1 MTMKKFTS
9 ITVAM
14 ALIMTLTFSCQA
26 IQNAN
31 KTQKGAGLGVAGGAL
46 IGGLIGGDIGGALIG
61 AAVGGA
67 AGGLIGNHM
76 DKQADKIEEAVPG
89 AEVKRVGEG
98 IQVVFDDKS
107 GVNFALNSADL
118 TATAKENLDAIAEVF
133 IEFPDTDLM
142 VQGFTDSTGD
152 DAYNLKLS
160 KRRAESV
167 ATYLKAHGVTS
178 DRFASIEGFGE
189 ANPRFDNTTKEG
201 QAKNRRVE
209 IGIAANED
217 MIQDAKAQAN

>member
-1 MTMKKFTS
+1 MKKITS
-9 ITVAM
+9 ITVSM
-14 ALIMTLTFSCQA
+14 ALIFAIMTSCQA

-61 AAVGGA
+61 AAIGGA
-67 AGGLIGNHM
+67 AGGIIGNQM

-118 TATAKENLDAIAEVF
+118 TPEAKGNLDAIAEVF
-133 IEFPDTDLM
+133 TEFPDTDLM
-142 VQGFTDSTGD
+142 IEGYTDDTGD
-152 DAYNLKLS
+152 ENYNLKLS
-160 KRRAESV
+160 ERRAKSVES
-167 ATYLKAHGVTS
+167 YLKSKGVAGP
-178 DRFASIEGFGE
+178 RFASVKGYGE
-189 ANPRFDNTTKEG
+189 ANPRFPNTSKEN

-217 MIQDAKAQAN
+217 MIEDAKAQAN